1 MRITLFTLPVVL
13 VVSSFTVQAK
23 MYKWVDEDGQMHFG
37 DKIPQKYLVKEH
49 DELNEH
55 GVKTKHREAEKTA
68 EEKAKEKHLEKKR
81 KKAALAEKKQK
92 QLDRVLLDTYTSERD
107 LVVARDSRLDALATQ
122 IQLSEAFIS
131 DANKKIESM
140 EKQVAQIKAEGWEVP
155 VDLHNRLNSEKQQ
168 VAVQMDVMKNH
179 KKRSEKISA
188 QFNGYIERFRVV
200 RPR

>member
-13 VVSSFTVQAK
+13 FVSSFTVQAK

-55 GVKTKHREAEKTA
+55 GVKTKHREAVKTA
-68 EEKAKEKHLEKKR
+68 DEKAKERRFEQER

-92 QLDRVLLDTYTSERD
+92 QLDRVLLDTYTTERD
-107 LVVARDSRLDALATQ
+107 LIVARDSRLDALASQ
-122 IQLSEAFIS
+122 IQLSEAYIS

-140 EKQVAQIKAEGWEVP
+140 EKQVAQIKEEGRELP
-155 VDLHNRLNSEKQQ
+155 IDLQNRLNSEKQQ
-168 VAVQMDVMKNH
+168 VAMQTEVMKGH

-200 RPR
+200 QQR